1 MMSNNNN
8 SADRILEK
16 IINVIKVIIFTN
28 IVIMVISQIIKA
40 FN

>member
-1 MMSNNNN
+1 MSNNNN

>member
-1 MMSNNNN
+1 MSNNNN
-8 SADRILEK
+8 SADHILEK

>member
-1 MMSNNNN
+1 MSNNNN

-28 IVIMVISQIIKA
+28 IVVMVISQIIKA

>member
-28 IVIMVISQIIKA
+28 IVVMVISQIIKA